1 MPPTPD
7 TNGPRLEAAHPFRL
21 RLALASFAAGGAVLL
36 AVVAGLTRQ
45 ADATLLDDLRLSPQQ
60 PAWLLEAVRDLT
72 ALGSFTVLGL
82 AVLATTGF
90 LLAKGRAGLAV
101 QFLASA
107 LGATAFS
114 SLLKLAVDRARPD
127 AVEALAAT
135 FTRSFPSGHALL
147 TAAIVLTIGGF
158 LTLTVRE
165 PAARKMVWAVAGT
178 TALLVG
184 LSRLFLGVHWPSD
197 VLAGWFFGLGW
208 ALLTLNWTARSW
220 PRQQG

>member
-1 MPPTPD
+1 MSDPSTSH
-7 TNGPRLEAAHPFRL
+7 REAAHPFRL

-36 AVVAGLTRQ
+36 AVIAGLTRQ
-45 ADATLLDDLRLSPQQ
+45 TDAALLDKLRLSPEQ

-82 AVLATTGF
+82 AVLATTAF
-90 LLAKGRAGLAV
+90 LAAKGRWALAAR
-101 QFLASA
+101 FLASA
-107 LGATAFS
+107 LGATTFS
-114 SLLKLAVDRARPD
+114 SLLKLAVDRSRPD

-147 TAAIVLTIGGF
+147 TTAIVLTIGGF
-158 LTLTVRE
+158 LSLTIRE
-165 PAARKMVWAVAGT
+165 AAARKMVWALAGT
-178 TALLVG
+178 TAVMVG

-220 PRQQG
+220 PGPQG